1 MVLVQALSY
10 TALAVVAALVGGV
23 VAIYRPPGP
32 QMESNV
38 QHFAA
43 GVVTAAVAAE
53 LLPEIHERAPQVVV
67 LGFAIGVVTM
77 LGIHRLSKTIEKRD
91 IGGQFAGAAGL
102 LITVGIDMTIDG
114 VLIGVTF
121 LDNPDTGV
129 IIAVALAIEVLF
141 LGVAGV
147 VALPDGIGTARKLA
161 AARVGGDRR
170 RGRAGRRDRRADR
183 DHPRVR
189 LRGPALPR
197 HRGTT
202 GEGREGPRDPDLDH
216 AVFRRLPRDLPLGY
230 APLILIT
237 PTVYRRRRRRRW
249 RSAGLA
255 VVFSYA
261 IADRE
266 TALGREWMGPRSR

>member
-10 TALAVVAALVGGV
+10 TALAVVAALIGGV
-23 VAIYRPPGP
+23 IAVYRPPGA

-53 LLPEIHERAPQVVV
+53 LLPEIHERAPTVVV
-67 LGFAIGVVTM
+67 VGFAIGVVTM

-102 LITVGIDMTIDG
+102 LITVGIDMAIDG

-121 LDNPDTGV
+121 LDNPDTGI

-147 VALPDGIGTARKLA
+147 VALPTGMGVLRKLA
-161 AARVGGDRR
+161 VPTTFGVLLAGGVTGGILLLEGVTGAPIAIILAFGSAALLYLVTEELLVKAGKVPETPVSTTLFFVGFL
-170 RGRAGRRDRRADR
+170 AIF
-183 DHPRVR
+183 
-189 LRGPALPR
+189 L
-197 HRGTT
+197 
-202 GEGREGPRDPDLDH
+202 LDMLH
-216 AVFRRLPRDLPLGY
+216 
-230 APLILIT
+230 
-237 PTVYRRRRRRRW
+237 
-249 RSAGLA
+249 
-255 VVFSYA
+255 
-261 IADRE
+261 
-266 TALGREWMGPRSR
+266 